1 MKEPYSAGAAAVGLR
16 LRQQR
21 LKRGWSQEGL
31 CRDIC
36 AASYLSKIEQGQVQA
51 APELLELLFR
61 RLELPWYG
69 ESLPE
74 LERLVERRYECLL
87 DGDKEGFRDSRE
99 AFCQALETIL
109 SSPLAADG
117 LVLDAMD
124 RNDPT
129 EIPPAL
135 EPYLDR
141 RQLAIL
147 RVVQNRDMEAVRLL
161 PEAYCYLMAGIAG
174 YEQGSD
180 YVGAMTL
187 LQQGY
192 DLAARDGRVRLM
204 LECRMFM
211 GSLCCNQLD
220 LNGMEAHYQAA
231 ERMARALGREDDL
244 RSMAYNRAASQ
255 VECGQYQAA
264 YGYFSAL
271 EHPRVM
277 ELHKLAVCCEGLG
290 RPREALDALDRAET
304 APEEY
309 PDRALCMGI
318 CGLVRRR
325 LENPGY
331 LRDPDYGAALM
342 DVFNRCRRELP
353 IGYAAFHL
361 PRVLEWLTAGRQY
374 KQAYELLRDFPIKL
388 PNLPIE

>member
-74 LERLVERRYECLL
+74 LERLVERRYGCLL

-99 AFCQALETIL
+99 TFAHALDRLL

-147 RVVQNRDMEAVRLL
+147 RVVQDRDVEAVRLL
-161 PEAYCYLMAGIAG
+161 PEA
-174 YEQGSD
+174 
-180 YVGAMTL
+180 
-187 LQQGY
+187 
-192 DLAARDGRVRLM
+192 
-204 LECRMFM
+204 
-211 GSLCCNQLD
+211 
-220 LNGMEAHYQAA
+220 
-231 ERMARALGREDDL
+231 
-244 RSMAYNRAASQ
+244 
-255 VECGQYQAA
+255 
-264 YGYFSAL
+264 
-271 EHPRVM
+271 
-277 ELHKLAVCCEGLG
+277 
-290 RPREALDALDRAET
+290 
-304 APEEY
+304 
-309 PDRALCMGI
+309 
-318 CGLVRRR
+318 
-325 LENPGY
+325 
-331 LRDPDYGAALM
+331 
-342 DVFNRCRRELP
+342 
-353 IGYAAFHL
+353 
-361 PRVLEWLTAGRQY
+361 
-374 KQAYELLRDFPIKL
+374 
-388 PNLPIE
+388 

>member
-99 AFCQALETIL
+99 IFAHALDRLL

-129 EIPPAL
+129 EIPLAL

-147 RVVQNRDMEAVRLL
+147 RVVQDRDVEAVRLL

-180 YVGAMTL
+180 YTGAMAL

-220 LNGMEAHYQAA
+220 LGGMETHYQAA
-231 ERMARALGREDDL
+231 ERMARAWGGR
-244 RSMAYNRAASQ
+244 MI
-255 VECGQYQAA
+255 CGAW
-264 YGYFSAL
+264 
-271 EHPRVM
+271 PIT
-277 ELHKLAVCCEGLG
+277 G
-290 RPREALDALDRAET
+290 RPPRWSAAGIRRPT
-304 APEEY
+304 AILP
-309 PDRALCMGI
+309 PWSTPGSWSCTSWRCAARGWAGPGRLWTPWTGRRRPRRSIRTGLCAWGSAGWCGAGWKTPAI
-318 CGLVRRR
+318 CGTRITARR
-325 LENPGY
+325 
-331 LRDPDYGAALM
+331 
-342 DVFNRCRRELP
+342 
-353 IGYAAFHL
+353 
-361 PRVLEWLTAGRQY
+361 
-374 KQAYELLRDFPIKL
+374 
-388 PNLPIE
+388 

>member
-1 MKEPYSAGAAAVGLR
+1 MKDACSAGAAAVGLR

-31 CRDIC
+31 CRGIC

-69 ESLPE
+69 GSLPE
-74 LERLVERRYECLL
+74 LERLVEHRYECLL

-99 AFCQALETIL
+99 IFAHALDRLL

-124 RNDPT
+124 RNNST
-129 EIPPAL
+129 EIPAAL

-220 LNGMEAHYQAA
+220 LGGMEAHYQAA
-231 ERMARALGREDDL
+231 ERMARALGRQDDL

-255 VECGQYQAA
+255 VECGRYQ
-264 YGYFSAL
+264 
-271 EHPRVM
+271 
-277 ELHKLAVCCEGLG
+277 
-290 RPREALDALDRAET
+290 
-304 APEEY
+304 
-309 PDRALCMGI
+309 
-318 CGLVRRR
+318 
-325 LENPGY
+325 
-331 LRDPDYGAALM
+331 
-342 DVFNRCRRELP
+342 
-353 IGYAAFHL
+353 
-361 PRVLEWLTAGRQY
+361 
-374 KQAYELLRDFPIKL
+374 
-388 PNLPIE
+388 

>member
-74 LERLVERRYECLL
+74 LERLVERRYGCLL

-99 AFCQALETIL
+99 TFRQALDRLL

-124 RNDPT
+124 RNDPS

-231 ERMARALGREDDL
+231 ERMARALGRQDDL

-255 VECGQYQAA
+255 VECGRYQEATAILPPWSTPGSWSCTSWRCAA
-264 YGYFSAL
+264 RGWAGPGRL
-271 EHPRVM
+271 WTPWTGRR
-277 ELHKLAVCCEGLG
+277 
-290 RPREALDALDRAET
+290 RPRRSIRT
-304 APEEY
+304 G
-309 PDRALCMGI
+309 LCAWGSAGWCGAGWKTPAI
-318 CGLVRRR
+318 CGTRITARR
-325 LENPGY
+325 
-331 LRDPDYGAALM
+331 
-342 DVFNRCRRELP
+342 
-353 IGYAAFHL
+353 
-361 PRVLEWLTAGRQY
+361 
-374 KQAYELLRDFPIKL
+374 
-388 PNLPIE
+388 

>member
-1 MKEPYSAGAAAVGLR
+1 MNACWTGIRRASGTAREIFAHALDR
-16 LRQQR
+16 L
-21 LKRGWSQEGL
+21 
-31 CRDIC
+31 
-36 AASYLSKIEQGQVQA
+36 
-51 APELLELLFR
+51 
-61 RLELPWYG
+61 
-69 ESLPE
+69 
-74 LERLVERRYECLL
+74 
-87 DGDKEGFRDSRE
+87 
-99 AFCQALETIL
+99 L

-147 RVVQNRDMEAVRLL
+147 RVVQDRDVEAVRLL

-180 YVGAMTL
+180 YTGAMAL

-220 LNGMEAHYQAA
+220 LGGMETHYQAA
-231 ERMARALGREDDL
+231 ERMARALGRQDDL

-255 VECGQYQAA
+255 VECGRYQEA
-264 YGYFSAL
+264 YGYFAAL

-290 RPREALDALDRAET
+290 RTREALDALDRART
-304 APEEY
+304 APGEY
-309 PDRALCMGI
+309 PPRPLCMQL
-318 CGLVRRR
+318 CDVVEMR
-325 LENPGY
+325 LRNPDY

-388 PNLPIE
+388 PNLTIE

>member
-1 MKEPYSAGAAAVGLR
+1 MKDACSAGAAAVGLR

-31 CRDIC
+31 CRGIC

-69 ESLPE
+69 GSLPE
-74 LERLVERRYECLL
+74 LERLVEHRYECLL

-124 RNDPT
+124 RNNST
-129 EIPPAL
+129 EIPAAL

-220 LNGMEAHYQAA
+220 LGGMEVHYQAA

-255 VECGQYQAA
+255 VECGRYQEA
-264 YGYFSAL
+264 YGYFAAL
-271 EHPRVM
+271 ERPRVM

-290 RPREALDALDRAET
+290 RIREALDALDRAET

-309 PDRALCMGI
+309 PDRTLCMQL
-318 CGLVRRR
+318 CAVVKMR
-325 LENPGY
+325 LRNPDY
-331 LRDPDYGAALM
+331 LRDPAYGQALLAAF
-342 DVFNRCRRELP
+342 DRCRRELP

>member
-1 MKEPYSAGAAAVGLR
+1 
-16 LRQQR
+16 
-21 LKRGWSQEGL
+21 
-31 CRDIC
+31 
-36 AASYLSKIEQGQVQA
+36 
-51 APELLELLFR
+51 
-61 RLELPWYG
+61 
-69 ESLPE
+69 
-74 LERLVERRYECLL
+74 
-87 DGDKEGFRDSRE
+87 
-99 AFCQALETIL
+99 
-109 SSPLAADG
+109 
-117 LVLDAMD
+117 
-124 RNDPT
+124 
-129 EIPPAL
+129 
-135 EPYLDR
+135 
-141 RQLAIL
+141 
-147 RVVQNRDMEAVRLL
+147 
-161 PEAYCYLMAGIAG
+161 
-174 YEQGSD
+174 
-180 YVGAMTL
+180 
-187 LQQGY
+187 
-192 DLAARDGRVRLM
+192 
-204 LECRMFM
+204 MFM

-244 RSMAYNRAASQ
+244 RIMAYNRAASQ
-255 VECGQYQAA
+255 VECGRYQEA
-264 YGYFSAL
+264 YGYFAAL

-290 RPREALDALDRAET
+290 RTREALDALDRAET

-388 PNLPIE
+388 PNLTIE

>member
-1 MKEPYSAGAAAVGLR
+1 MKDACSAGAAAVGLR

-31 CRDIC
+31 CRGIC
-36 AASYLSKIEQGQVQA
+36 AASYLSKIEQGRVQA
-51 APELLELLFR
+51 APELLALLMKR
-61 RLELPWYG
+61 MDLPWYG
-69 ESLPE
+69 ENLPE
-74 LERLVERRYECLL
+74 LEELVERRY
-87 DGDKEGFRDSRE
+87 
-99 AFCQALETIL
+99 AL
-109 SSPLAADG
+109 
-117 LVLDAMD
+117 
-124 RNDPT
+124 
-129 EIPPAL
+129 
-135 EPYLDR
+135 
-141 RQLAIL
+141 
-147 RVVQNRDMEAVRLL
+147 LL
-161 PEAYCYLMAGIAG
+161 PEAYCFLMAGIAG
-174 YEQGSD
+174 YEQGGD
-180 YVGAMTL
+180 YVGAMAYL
-187 LQQGY
+187 RQGC

-204 LECRMFM
+204 LECRLFM
-211 GSLCCNQLD
+211 GSVCCNRLD
-220 LNGMEAHYQAA
+220 LDGMEEHYQAA
-231 ERMARALGREDDL
+231 ERMARALGRQEDL
-244 RSMAYNRAASQ
+244 RAMAYNRAATQ
-255 VECGQYQAA
+255 VECGRYQEA
-264 YGYFSAL
+264 YGYFAAL

-290 RPREALDALDRAET
+290 RTREALDALDRAET

-388 PNLPIE
+388 PNLPV

>member
-1 MKEPYSAGAAAVGLR
+1 MIVVTVVLKGAQVFHRGAFSGGDVSVSFGDRVFCKDIVFPSSLNVSSFTILPGFVDVHVHLREPGFSYKETIHTGSLAAAHGGYTTV
-16 LRQQR
+16 
-21 LKRGWSQEGL
+21 
-31 CRDIC
+31 C
-36 AASYLSKIEQGQVQA
+36 AMPNLNPVPDSLEHLW
-51 APELLELLFR
+51 PEL
-61 RLELPWYG
+61 
-69 ESLPE
+69 
-74 LERLVERRYECLL
+74 
-87 DGDKEGFRDSRE
+87 
-99 AFCQALETIL
+99 
-109 SSPLAADG
+109 
-117 LVLDAMD
+117 DA
-124 RNDPT
+124 
-129 EIPPAL
+129 I
-135 EPYLDR
+135 
-141 RQLAIL
+141 
-147 RVVQNRDMEAVRLL
+147 
-161 PEAYCYLMAGIAG
+161 
-174 YEQGSD
+174 
-180 YVGAMTL
+180 
-187 LQQGY
+187 
-192 DLAARDGRVRLM
+192 ARDGRVRLM
-204 LECRMFM
+204 LECWMFM

-220 LNGMEAHYQAA
+220 LGGMETHYQAA
-231 ERMARALGREDDL
+231 ERMARALGRQDDL

-255 VECGQYQAA
+255 VECGRYQEA
-264 YGYFSAL
+264 YGYFAAL

-290 RPREALDALDRAET
+290 RTREALDALDRAET

-388 PNLPIE
+388 PNLLIE

>member
-74 LERLVERRYECLL
+74 LERLVERRYALLL
-87 DGDKEGFRDSRE
+87 DGERE
-99 AFCQALETIL
+99 AFQDSRKAFSQALETIL

-147 RVVQNRDMEAVRLL
+147 RVVQDRDVEAVRLL

-180 YVGAMTL
+180 YTGAMAL

-220 LNGMEAHYQAA
+220 LGGMEAHYQAA

-244 RSMAYNRAASQ
+244 RAGAAQAGKPRLSAGPGLRRGADGRIQPLPPGAAHRILGLSPAPGTGVAHRRAA
-255 VECGQYQAA
+255 V
-264 YGYFSAL
+264 
-271 EHPRVM
+271 
-277 ELHKLAVCCEGLG
+277 
-290 RPREALDALDRAET
+290 
-304 APEEY
+304 
-309 PDRALCMGI
+309 
-318 CGLVRRR
+318 
-325 LENPGY
+325 
-331 LRDPDYGAALM
+331 
-342 DVFNRCRRELP
+342 
-353 IGYAAFHL
+353 
-361 PRVLEWLTAGRQY
+361 
-374 KQAYELLRDFPIKL
+374 
-388 PNLPIE
+388 

>member
-1 MKEPYSAGAAAVGLR
+1 MH
-16 LRQQR
+16 
-21 LKRGWSQEGL
+21 
-31 CRDIC
+31 
-36 AASYLSKIEQGQVQA
+36 
-51 APELLELLFR
+51 
-61 RLELPWYG
+61 
-69 ESLPE
+69 
-74 LERLVERRYECLL
+74 RYECLL

-99 AFCQALETIL
+99 IFAHALDRLL

-147 RVVQNRDMEAVRLL
+147 RVVQDRDVEAVRLL

-174 YEQGSD
+174 YEQGSN
-180 YVGAMTL
+180 YTGAMAL

-220 LNGMEAHYQAA
+220 LGGMEAHYQAA

-255 VECGQYQAA
+255 VECGRYQEA
-264 YGYFSAL
+264 YGYFAAL

-290 RPREALDALDRAET
+290 RTREALDALDRAET

-309 PDRALCMGI
+309 PDRALCMQL
-318 CGLVRRR
+318 CAVVKMR
-325 LENPGY
+325 LRNPDY
-331 LRDPDYGAALM
+331 LRDPAYGQALLAAF
-342 DVFNRCRRELP
+342 DRCRRELP

-374 KQAYELLRDFPIKL
+374 KQVYELLRDFPIKL

>member
-74 LERLVERRYECLL
+74 LERLVEHRYECLL

-99 AFCQALETIL
+99 IFAHALDRLL

-147 RVVQNRDMEAVRLL
+147 RVV
-161 PEAYCYLMAGIAG
+161 
-174 YEQGSD
+174 
-180 YVGAMTL
+180 
-187 LQQGY
+187 
-192 DLAARDGRVRLM
+192 
-204 LECRMFM
+204 
-211 GSLCCNQLD
+211 
-220 LNGMEAHYQAA
+220 
-231 ERMARALGREDDL
+231 
-244 RSMAYNRAASQ
+244 
-255 VECGQYQAA
+255 
-264 YGYFSAL
+264 
-271 EHPRVM
+271 
-277 ELHKLAVCCEGLG
+277 
-290 RPREALDALDRAET
+290 
-304 APEEY
+304 
-309 PDRALCMGI
+309 
-318 CGLVRRR
+318 
-325 LENPGY
+325 
-331 LRDPDYGAALM
+331 
-342 DVFNRCRRELP
+342 
-353 IGYAAFHL
+353 
-361 PRVLEWLTAGRQY
+361 
-374 KQAYELLRDFPIKL
+374 
-388 PNLPIE
+388 

>member
-74 LERLVERRYECLL
+74 LERLVERRYALLL
-87 DGDKEGFRDSRE
+87 DGERE
-99 AFCQALETIL
+99 AFQDSRKAFSQALETIL

-147 RVVQNRDMEAVRLL
+147 RVVQDRDVEAVRLL

-180 YVGAMTL
+180 YTGAMAL

-220 LNGMEAHYQAA
+220 LGGMEAHYQAA

-244 RSMAYNRAASQ
+244 RIMAYNRAASQ
-255 VECGQYQAA
+255 VECGRYQEA
-264 YGYFSAL
+264 YGYFAAL

-290 RPREALDALDRAET
+290 RTREALDALDRAET

-309 PDRALCMGI
+309 PDRALCMGSAGWCGAGWKTPAI
-318 CGLVRRR
+318 CGTR
-325 LENPGY
+325 
-331 LRDPDYGAALM
+331 
-342 DVFNRCRRELP
+342 
-353 IGYAAFHL
+353 I
-361 PRVLEWLTAGRQY
+361 TARS
-374 KQAYELLRDFPIKL
+374 
-388 PNLPIE
+388 

>member
-74 LERLVERRYECLL
+74 LERLVERRYGCLL

-99 AFCQALETIL
+99 TFRQALDRLL

-124 RNDPT
+124 RNDPS

-231 ERMARALGREDDL
+231 ERMARALGRQDDL
-244 RSMAYNRAASQ
+244 RSMAYNLS
-255 VECGQYQAA
+255 
-264 YGYFSAL
+264 L
-271 EHPRVM
+271 IH
-277 ELHKLAVCCEGLG
+277 
-290 RPREALDALDRAET
+290 
-304 APEEY
+304 
-309 PDRALCMGI
+309 I
-318 CGLVRRR
+318 
-325 LENPGY
+325 
-331 LRDPDYGAALM
+331 
-342 DVFNRCRRELP
+342 
-353 IGYAAFHL
+353 
-361 PRVLEWLTAGRQY
+361 
-374 KQAYELLRDFPIKL
+374 
-388 PNLPIE
+388 

>member
-31 CRDIC
+31 CRGIC
-36 AASYLSKIEQGQVQA
+36 AASYLSKIEQGRVQA

-74 LERLVERRYECLL
+74 LERLVERRYALLL
-87 DGDKEGFRDSRE
+87 D
-99 AFCQALETIL
+99 A
-109 SSPLAADG
+109 
-117 LVLDAMD
+117 VD
-124 RNDPT
+124 RQNPSD
-129 EIPPAL
+129 IPAAL

-141 RQLAIL
+141 RQLALL
-147 RVVQNRDMEAVRLL
+147 RIVQNRDMEAVRLL

-174 YEQGSD
+174 YEQGND
-180 YVGAMTL
+180 YVGAMAL

-220 LNGMEAHYQAA
+220 LGGMETHYQVA
-231 ERMARALGREDDL
+231 ERMARAMGREDDL

-255 VECGQYQAA
+255 VECGRYQEA
-264 YGYFSAL
+264 YGYFAAL

-290 RPREALDALDRAET
+290 RTREALDALDRART
-304 APEEY
+304 APGEY
-309 PDRALCMGI
+309 PPRPLCMLL
-318 CGLVRRR
+318 CDVVEMR
-325 LENPGY
+325 LRNPDY
-331 LRDPDYGAALM
+331 LRDQAYGQALLAAF
-342 DVFNRCRRELP
+342 DRCRRELP

-388 PNLPIE
+388 PNLTIE

>member
-74 LERLVERRYECLL
+74 LERLVERRYALLL
-87 DGDKEGFRDSRE
+87 DGERE
-99 AFCQALETIL
+99 AFQDSRKAFSQALETIL

-147 RVVQNRDMEAVRLL
+147 RVVQDRHVEAVRLL

-180 YVGAMTL
+180 YTGAMAL

-220 LNGMEAHYQAA
+220 LGGMETHYQAA

-244 RSMAYNRAASQ
+244 RIMAYNRAASQ
-255 VECGQYQAA
+255 VECGRYQEA
-264 YGYFSAL
+264 YGYFAAL

-290 RPREALDALDRAET
+290 RTREALDALDRAET

-309 PDRALCMGI
+309 PDRALCMEI

-342 DVFNRCRRELP
+342 DVFHRCRRELP
-353 IGYAAFHL
+353 IGYAGFHL
-361 PRVLEWLTAGRQY
+361 PWVLEWLTAGRQY
-374 KQAYELLRDFPIKL
+374 KLAYELVREFPL
-388 PNLPIE
+388 VPGRSS

>member
-74 LERLVERRYECLL
+74 LERLVEHRYECLL

-99 AFCQALETIL
+99 TFRQALDRLL

-161 PEAYCYLMAGIAG
+161 PEAYCYLMAVTNGVASG
-174 YEQGSD
+174 YSPILVAFFRTFPGMTAAMYSLFSVAEFLGRT
-180 YVGAMTL
+180 VGGFVQYRMEIPEKKRYGFAFLVYMVYEAMDML
-187 LQQGY
+187 LLWLPY
-192 DLAARDGRVRLM
+192 PLM
-204 LECRMFM
+204 LASR
-211 GSLCCNQLD
+211 GLCGFLGTNSAT
-220 LNGMEAHYQAA
+220 MRQAA
-231 ERMARALGREDDL
+231 VQRYIPDRLRARVNAFESMLYTGAAAVLSLVIGALGEVLDYRLCVTLCGGFTMVVCLATIWRGRKYVRAVYE
-244 RSMAYNRAASQ
+244 RSG
-255 VECGQYQAA
+255 E
-264 YGYFSAL
+264 
-271 EHPRVM
+271 
-277 ELHKLAVCCEGLG
+277 
-290 RPREALDALDRAET
+290 
-304 APEEY
+304 
-309 PDRALCMGI
+309 
-318 CGLVRRR
+318 
-325 LENPGY
+325 
-331 LRDPDYGAALM
+331 
-342 DVFNRCRRELP
+342 
-353 IGYAAFHL
+353 
-361 PRVLEWLTAGRQY
+361 
-374 KQAYELLRDFPIKL
+374 
-388 PNLPIE
+388 

>member
-31 CRDIC
+31 CRGIC

-74 LERLVERRYECLL
+74 LEELVERRYECLL

-99 AFCQALETIL
+99 VFCQALDRL
-109 SSPLAADG
+109 LAADG
-117 LVLDAMD
+117 LGLDAMD

-147 RVVQNRDMEAVRLL
+147 RVVQDRDVEAVRLL

-180 YVGAMTL
+180 YTGAMAL

-220 LNGMEAHYQAA
+220 LGGMETHYQAA
-231 ERMARALGREDDL
+231 ERMARALGRQDDL

-255 VECGQYQAA
+255 VECGRYQEA
-264 YGYFSAL
+264 YGYFAAL

-290 RPREALDALDRAET
+290 RTREALDALDRAET

-388 PNLPIE
+388 PNLLIE

>member
-51 APELLELLFR
+51 A
-61 RLELPWYG
+61 WYG

-74 LERLVERRYECLL
+74 LERLVEHRYECLL

-99 AFCQALETIL
+99 IFAHALDRLL

-147 RVVQNRDMEAVRLL
+147 RVVQDRDVEAVRLVPWL
-161 PEAYCYLMAGIAG
+161 CC
-174 YEQGSD
+174 SR
-180 YVGAMTL
+180 AMTW
-187 LQQGY
+187 
-192 DLAARDGRVRLM
+192 
-204 LECRMFM
+204 
-211 GSLCCNQLD
+211 
-220 LNGMEAHYQAA
+220 
-231 ERMARALGREDDL
+231 
-244 RSMAYNRAASQ
+244 
-255 VECGQYQAA
+255 
-264 YGYFSAL
+264 
-271 EHPRVM
+271 
-277 ELHKLAVCCEGLG
+277 
-290 RPREALDALDRAET
+290 RP
-304 APEEY
+304 
-309 PDRALCMGI
+309 G
-318 CGLVRRR
+318 
-325 LENPGY
+325 
-331 LRDPDYGAALM
+331 
-342 DVFNRCRRELP
+342 
-353 IGYAAFHL
+353 
-361 PRVLEWLTAGRQY
+361 TAGCG
-374 KQAYELLRDFPIKL
+374 
-388 PNLPIE
+388 

>member
-74 LERLVERRYECLL
+74 LERLVEHRYECLL

-99 AFCQALETIL
+99 TFAHALDRIL

-180 YVGAMTL
+180 YVGSMTL
-187 LQQGY
+187 LQRGY
-192 DLAARDGRVRLM
+192 DLAARDGR
-204 LECRMFM
+204 
-211 GSLCCNQLD
+211 G
-220 LNGMEAHYQAA
+220 G
-231 ERMARALGREDDL
+231 
-244 RSMAYNRAASQ
+244 
-255 VECGQYQAA
+255 
-264 YGYFSAL
+264 
-271 EHPRVM
+271 
-277 ELHKLAVCCEGLG
+277 
-290 RPREALDALDRAET
+290 
-304 APEEY
+304 
-309 PDRALCMGI
+309 
-318 CGLVRRR
+318 
-325 LENPGY
+325 
-331 LRDPDYGAALM
+331 
-342 DVFNRCRRELP
+342 
-353 IGYAAFHL
+353 
-361 PRVLEWLTAGRQY
+361 
-374 KQAYELLRDFPIKL
+374 
-388 PNLPIE
+388 

>member
-31 CRDIC
+31 CRGIC

-74 LERLVERRYECLL
+74 LEELVERRYECLL

-109 SSPLAADG
+109 SIPLAADG

-255 VECGQYQAA
+255 VECGRYQEA

-271 EHPRVM
+271 ERPRVM

-290 RPREALDALDRAET
+290 RTREALDALDRAET

-309 PDRALCMGI
+309 PDRALCMQL
-318 CGLVRRR
+318 CGVVKMR
-325 LENPGY
+325 LRNPDY
-331 LRDPDYGAALM
+331 LRDPAYGQALLAAF
-342 DVFNRCRRELP
+342 DRCRRELP

-374 KQAYELLRDFPIKL
+374 KQAYELLRDFPVKL
-388 PNLPIE
+388 PNLSIE

>member
-1 MKEPYSAGAAAVGLR
+1 
-16 LRQQR
+16 
-21 LKRGWSQEGL
+21 
-31 CRDIC
+31 
-36 AASYLSKIEQGQVQA
+36 
-51 APELLELLFR
+51 
-61 RLELPWYG
+61 
-69 ESLPE
+69 
-74 LERLVERRYECLL
+74 
-87 DGDKEGFRDSRE
+87 
-99 AFCQALETIL
+99 
-109 SSPLAADG
+109 
-117 LVLDAMD
+117 
-124 RNDPT
+124 
-129 EIPPAL
+129 
-135 EPYLDR
+135 
-141 RQLAIL
+141 
-147 RVVQNRDMEAVRLL
+147 
-161 PEAYCYLMAGIAG
+161 
-174 YEQGSD
+174 
-180 YVGAMTL
+180 
-187 LQQGY
+187 
-192 DLAARDGRVRLM
+192 
-204 LECRMFM
+204 MFM

-220 LNGMEAHYQAA
+220 LGGMEAHYQAA
-231 ERMARALGREDDL
+231 ERMARALGRQDDL
-244 RSMAYNRAASQ
+244 RIMAYNRAASQ
-255 VECGQYQAA
+255 VECGRYQEA

-361 PRVLEWLTAGRQY
+361 PRVLEWLSAGRQY

>member
-74 LERLVERRYECLL
+74 LERLVERRYGCLL

-99 AFCQALETIL
+99 TFRQALDRLL

-124 RNDPT
+124 RNDPS

-220 LNGMEAHYQAA
+220 LNGMEAHY
-231 ERMARALGREDDL
+231 
-244 RSMAYNRAASQ
+244 
-255 VECGQYQAA
+255 
-264 YGYFSAL
+264 
-271 EHPRVM
+271 
-277 ELHKLAVCCEGLG
+277 
-290 RPREALDALDRAET
+290 
-304 APEEY
+304 
-309 PDRALCMGI
+309 
-318 CGLVRRR
+318 
-325 LENPGY
+325 
-331 LRDPDYGAALM
+331 
-342 DVFNRCRRELP
+342 
-353 IGYAAFHL
+353 
-361 PRVLEWLTAGRQY
+361 
-374 KQAYELLRDFPIKL
+374 
-388 PNLPIE
+388 

>member
-1 MKEPYSAGAAAVGLR
+1 M
-16 LRQQR
+16 
-21 LKRGWSQEGL
+21 
-31 CRDIC
+31 
-36 AASYLSKIEQGQVQA
+36 QA

-74 LERLVERRYECLL
+74 LERLVEHRYECLL

-99 AFCQALETIL
+99 TFAHALDRLL

-147 RVVQNRDMEAVRLL
+147 RVVQNRDVEAVRLL

-180 YVGAMTL
+180 YTGAMAL

-220 LNGMEAHYQAA
+220 LGGMEAHYQAA
-231 ERMARALGREDDL
+231 ERMARPWGGRMICGSWPITGRPPRWSAAGIRRRMGIFPPWSTPGSWSCTRWRCAARGWAGPGGSGRPGPGGDGPRGVSGPGSVHGDL
-244 RSMAYNRAASQ
+244 RA
-255 VECGQYQAA
+255 
-264 YGYFSAL
+264 
-271 EHPRVM
+271 
-277 ELHKLAVCCEGLG
+277 
-290 RPREALDALDRAET
+290 
-304 APEEY
+304 
-309 PDRALCMGI
+309 
-318 CGLVRRR
+318 
-325 LENPGY
+325 
-331 LRDPDYGAALM
+331 GAAQAGKPRLSAGPGL
-342 DVFNRCRRELP
+342 RRGADGRIQPLP
-353 IGYAAFHL
+353 PGAAHRIRGL
-361 PRVLEWLTAGRQY
+361 SPAPGTGWLTAGRQY

>member
-74 LERLVERRYECLL
+74 LERLVERRYGCLL

-99 AFCQALETIL
+99 TFRQALDRLL

-124 RNDPT
+124 RNDPS

-192 DLAARDGRVRLM
+192 DLADRDGRVRLM

-220 LNGMEAHYQAA
+220 LNGIIRRRSVWPGLWGG
-231 ERMARALGREDDL
+231 RMI
-244 RSMAYNRAASQ
+244 
-255 VECGQYQAA
+255 CGAW
-264 YGYFSAL
+264 
-271 EHPRVM
+271 PIT
-277 ELHKLAVCCEGLG
+277 G
-290 RPREALDALDRAET
+290 RPPRWSAAGIRRPT
-304 APEEY
+304 AILP
-309 PDRALCMGI
+309 PWSTPGSWSCTSWRCAARGWAGPGRLWTPWTGRRRPRRSIRTGLCAWGSAGWCGAGWKTPAI
-318 CGLVRRR
+318 CGTRITARR
-325 LENPGY
+325 
-331 LRDPDYGAALM
+331 
-342 DVFNRCRRELP
+342 
-353 IGYAAFHL
+353 
-361 PRVLEWLTAGRQY
+361 
-374 KQAYELLRDFPIKL
+374 
-388 PNLPIE
+388 

>member
-1 MKEPYSAGAAAVGLR
+1 MKDACSAGAAAVGLR

-21 LKRGWSQEGL
+21 LKRGWSQKGL

-36 AASYLSKIEQGQVQA
+36 AASYLSKIEQGRVQA

-74 LERLVERRYECLL
+74 LERLVERRYGCLL

-99 AFCQALETIL
+99 AFHQALDRLL

-124 RNDPT
+124 RNDPS

-147 RVVQNRDMEAVRLL
+147 RVVQDRDMEAVRLL

-204 LECRMFM
+204 LESRMCM

-244 RSMAYNRAASQ
+244 RIMAYNRAASQ
-255 VECGQYQAA
+255 AECGQYQAA
-264 YGYFSAL
+264 YGYFAAL

-290 RPREALDALDRAET
+290 RTREALDALERART

-309 PDRALCMGI
+309 PPRPLCMQL
-318 CGLVRRR
+318 CGVVEMR
-325 LENPGY
+325 LRNPDY
-331 LRDPDYGAALM
+331 LRDPAYGQALLAAF
-342 DVFNRCRRELP
+342 DRCRRELP

-388 PNLPIE
+388 PNLTIE

>member
-51 APELLELLFR
+51 A
-61 RLELPWYG
+61 
-69 ESLPE
+69 
-74 LERLVERRYECLL
+74 
-87 DGDKEGFRDSRE
+87 
-99 AFCQALETIL
+99 
-109 SSPLAADG
+109 
-117 LVLDAMD
+117 
-124 RNDPT
+124 
-129 EIPPAL
+129 
-135 EPYLDR
+135 
-141 RQLAIL
+141 
-147 RVVQNRDMEAVRLL
+147 
-161 PEAYCYLMAGIAG
+161 
-174 YEQGSD
+174 
-180 YVGAMTL
+180 
-187 LQQGY
+187 
-192 DLAARDGRVRLM
+192 
-204 LECRMFM
+204 
-211 GSLCCNQLD
+211 
-220 LNGMEAHYQAA
+220 
-231 ERMARALGREDDL
+231 
-244 RSMAYNRAASQ
+244 SQ
-255 VECGQYQAA
+255 VECGRYQEA
-264 YGYFSAL
+264 YGYFAAL

-388 PNLPIE
+388 PNLPV

>member
-74 LERLVERRYECLL
+74 LERLVEHRYECLL

-99 AFCQALETIL
+99 IF
-109 SSPLAADG
+109 
-117 LVLDAMD
+117 
-124 RNDPT
+124 
-129 EIPPAL
+129 
-135 EPYLDR
+135 
-141 RQLAIL
+141 
-147 RVVQNRDMEAVRLL
+147 
-161 PEAYCYLMAGIAG
+161 
-174 YEQGSD
+174 
-180 YVGAMTL
+180 
-187 LQQGY
+187 
-192 DLAARDGRVRLM
+192 
-204 LECRMFM
+204 
-211 GSLCCNQLD
+211 
-220 LNGMEAHYQAA
+220 AH
-231 ERMARALGREDDL
+231 
-244 RSMAYNRAASQ
+244 
-255 VECGQYQAA
+255 
-264 YGYFSAL
+264 
-271 EHPRVM
+271 
-277 ELHKLAVCCEGLG
+277 
-290 RPREALDALDRAET
+290 ALDRAET